1 MDGAPGAYYDLAHDN
16 ASAEIRRP
24 LGAAGRILLPDC
36 PDRQDRPDRQDKQQ
50 ILEAWLAL
58 TGPADEFSE
67 PVHLP
72 MLTGSMAPR
81 IPLDAEL
88 LIAPVRDRP
97 WSTGDVVVFWRD
109 AKLVAHRVLLILG
122 WGPGALVLEKGDRN
136 LEAGWIRRRDVRG
149 VVVDRTP
156 VYPDQL
162 CLTLTERGAVRQSV
176 VYSLR
181 QLARR
186 LLGRGN

>member
-1 MDGAPGAYYDLAHDN
+1 MHRGIGRPRG
-16 ASAEIRRP
+16 SA
-24 LGAAGRILLPDC
+24 LPDHN
-36 PDRQDRPDRQDKQQ
+36 DKQKR
-50 ILEAWLAL
+50 LDAWLAL
-58 TGPADEFSE
+58 TGPAEGFTE
-67 PVHLP
+67 PVRLP

-88 LIAPVRDRP
+88 LIAPVRDHP

-109 AKLVAHRVLLILG
+109 SRLVAHRVLLVVG

-162 CLTLTERGAVRQSV
+162 CLSLTERGAVRQSV

-181 QLARR
+181 LLIRR